1 MFEPCMTVDLKQ
13 RTQYVVKLE
22 KITYALLVELVSPS
36 VLPTMARKSRYLNWP
51 SNSNS
56 TLVTQMS
63 LLPSYNI

>member
-56 TLVTQMS
+56 TLVTHMS
-63 LLPSYNI
+63 LLPS